1 MKDPERIPHSFD
13 QGNLT
18 CKAIIETP
26 KGRRNKFKF
35 EPKFGLFELSH
46 VLPEGF
52 SFPFDFGFI
61 PSTMADDGDAIDVL
75 VLMDEP
81 AHVGCLL
88 EVRLL
93 GVIET
98 EQVED
103 GKRSRNDRL
112 IAASTRSFEYRDAQ
126 SIADLRK
133 SLVDQITE
141 FIALYNKNAGKRDE
155 VKGVAG
161 PERAVK
167 LLEDAM
173 AKFAQ
178 EEQKN

>member
-1 MKDPERIPHSFD
+1 MKDPERIPNSFD
-13 QGNLT
+13 RGNRT

-26 KGRRNKFKF
+26 RGRRNKFKF
-35 EPKFGLFELSH
+35 DPESGLFELSH

-61 PSTMADDGDAIDVL
+61 PSTLAEDGDSIDVL

-88 EVRLL
+88 DVRLL

-98 EQVED
+98 EQVE
-103 GKRSRNDRL
+103 GEKRSRNDRL
-112 IAASTRSFEYRDAQ
+112 IAASTQSFEYREARSVD
-126 SIADLRK
+126 DLRNT
-133 SLVDQITE
+133 LVEQITE

-173 AKFAQ
+173 AKFAERGGKQ
-178 EEQKN
+178 